1 MIELSAFLAF
11 GAGLLSFLSP
21 CVFPLI
27 PSYLFFV
34 GGMGLEKTGSS
45 AAAAGNPE
53 SRDGKGGKGLVLG
66 KTAFFVLGF
75 SAVFVITSIALSGLV
90 AASGA
95 KYIDIAAGIVV
106 IVLGLNVLFDF
117 LKFLNYE
124 KRLRINRRPGSG
136 PGGFAGAFLAGA
148 AFGAGWTPCVGPVLG
163 SILLLAGQSGRP
175 GLAAFY
181 LALYS
186 AGLGLPFLAAALF
199 FDRFLAGAQKIKKHL
214 PLIQKISGILLI
226 CTGLLILSGRF
237 QAINILI
244 QKWQYSFIVWAE
256 NRGPVAR
263 LIASWLSFLQ
273 GI

>member
-1 MIELSAFLAF
+1 MTEVSAFLAF

-34 GGMGLEKTGSS
+34 GGMGLEGLS
-45 AAAAGNPE
+45 AENDKNRA
-53 SRDGKGGKGLVLG
+53 GKGMILG

-75 SAVFVITSIALSGLV
+75 SAVFVITSIVLSSLIV
-90 AASGA
+90 ASGA
-95 KYIDIAAGIVV
+95 RFIDIAAGIII
-106 IVLGLNVLFDF
+106 IVFGLNVLFDF

-124 KRLRINRRPGSG
+124 KRFQLKRNPESG
-136 PGGFAGAFLAGA
+136 RGGFAGAFLTGA
-148 AFGAGWTPCVGPVLG
+148 AFGAGWTPCVGPILG

-175 GLAAFY
+175 GLAALY
-181 LALYS
+181 LVLYS

-199 FDRFLAGAQKIKKHL
+199 FDRFLAGARKIKKHL
-214 PLIQKISGILLI
+214 PLIQKISGIFLV

-244 QKWQYSFIVWAE
+244 QKWQYSFVVWAE

>member
-1 MIELSAFLAF
+1 MTELSAFLAF

-34 GGMGLEKTGSS
+34 GGMGLENT
-45 AAAAGNPE
+45 AAGRTPG
-53 SRDGKGGKGLVLG
+53 RAGKGPVFV

-75 SAVFVITSIALSGLV
+75 SVVFVITSIVLSGLI

-95 KYIDIAAGIVV
+95 QFIDIAAGIVV
-106 IVLGLNVLFDF
+106 IVLGFNILFDF
-117 LKFLNYE
+117 FKFLNYE
-124 KRLRINRRPGSG
+124 KRFHVNRKPGTG
-136 PGGFAGAFLAGA
+136 PGGFAGAFFVGA
-148 AFGAGWTPCVGPVLG
+148 AFGAGWTPCVGPILG

-214 PLIQKISGILLI
+214 PLIQKISGILLV
-226 CTGLLILSGRF
+226 CTGLFILSGRF
-237 QAINILI
+237 QAINILL

-256 NRGPVAR
+256 DRGPIAR

>member
-1 MIELSAFLAF
+1 MTELSAFLAF

-34 GGMGLEKTGSS
+34 GGMGLDGSS
-45 AAAAGNPE
+45 AEDNE
-53 SRDGKGGKGLVLG
+53 SRAGKGPVLG

-75 SAVFVITSIALSGLV
+75 SAVFVITSIVLSSLIV
-90 AASGA
+90 ASGA
-95 KYIDIAAGIVV
+95 TFIDIAAGIVV
-106 IVLGLNVLFDF
+106 IILGLNVLFDF

-124 KRLRINRRPGSG
+124 KRFHLNRMPGSR
-136 PGGFAGAFLAGA
+136 GGFAGAFLVGA
-148 AFGAGWTPCVGPVLG
+148 AFGAGWTPCVGPILG
-163 SILLLAGQSGRP
+163 SMLLLAGQSGRP
-175 GLAAFY
+175 GMAAFY
-181 LALYS
+181 LVLYS

-214 PLIQKISGILLI
+214 PLIQKTSGVLLV

-256 NRGPVAR
+256 NRGPAAR

>member
-1 MIELSAFLAF
+1 LAGGMTELSAFLAF

-34 GGMGLEKTGSS
+34 GGMGLENS
-45 AAAAGNPE
+45 AAAAGSP
-53 SRDGKGGKGLVLG
+53 GAGKGLILG

-75 SAVFVITSIALSGLV
+75 STVFVITSIVLSSLV
-90 AASGA
+90 VASGA
-95 KYIDIAAGIVV
+95 KFIDIIAGIVV
-106 IVLGLNVLFDF
+106 IILGLNVLFDF

-124 KRLRINRRPGSG
+124 KRLRINRKPGAG
-136 PGGFAGAFLAGA
+136 RGGFTGAFLMGA
-148 AFGAGWTPCVGPVLG
+148 AFGAGWTPCVGPILG
-163 SILLLAGQSGRP
+163 SILLLAGQSGQP
-175 GLAAFY
+175 GVAAFY
-181 LALYS
+181 LVLYS

-199 FDRFLAGAQKIKKHL
+199 FDRFLAGAQKIKKYL
-214 PLIQKISGILLI
+214 PLIQKISGILLV

-237 QAINILI
+237 QAINIVL

-273 GI
+273 GM

>member
-1 MIELSAFLAF
+1 MTELSAFLAF

-34 GGMGLEKTGSS
+34 GGIGLEK
-45 AAAAGNPE
+45 AGVAEEKPVN
-53 SRDGKGGKGLVLG
+53 RAGKGPVLG

-75 SAVFVITSIALSGLV
+75 STVFVVTGIVLSGLV
-90 AASGA
+90 VASGI
-95 KYIDIAAGIVV
+95 KFIDIAAGIIV
-106 IVLGLNVLFDF
+106 IILGLNVLFDF

-124 KRLRINRRPGSG
+124 KRLHINRKPAAGR
-136 PGGFAGAFLAGA
+136 GGFAGAFFIGA
-148 AFGAGWTPCVGPVLG
+148 AFGAGWTPCVGPILG

-181 LALYS
+181 LILYS
-186 AGLGLPFLAAALF
+186 AGLGLPFLAAAFF

-214 PLIQKISGILLI
+214 PLIQKISGILLV

>member
-1 MIELSAFLAF
+1 
-11 GAGLLSFLSP
+11 
-21 CVFPLI
+21 
-27 PSYLFFV
+27 
-34 GGMGLEKTGSS
+34 MGLESTGNAPV
-45 AAAAGNPE
+45 AAEN
-53 SRDGKGGKGLVLG
+53 DGKRTGKGLVLG

-75 SAVFVITSIALSGLV
+75 STVFVITSIVLAGLII
-90 AASGA
+90 ASGA
-95 KYIDIAAGIVV
+95 KFIDIAAGIVV
-106 IVLGLNVLFDF
+106 IILGINVLFDF

-124 KRLRINRRPGSG
+124 KRLHIHRKPG
-136 PGGFAGAFLAGA
+136 PGLAGGFIGAFLVGA
-148 AFGAGWTPCVGPVLG
+148 AFGAGWTPCVGPILG

-214 PLIQKISGILLI
+214 PLIQKVSGILLI

-237 QAINILI
+237 QAINMLI

>member
-1 MIELSAFLAF
+1 MTDLSALLAF
-11 GAGLLSFLSP
+11 GAGLLSFFSP

-34 GGMGLEKTGSS
+34 GGMGLEQ
-45 AAAAGNPE
+45 AAEEKPVN
-53 SRDGKGGKGLVLG
+53 RVGKGPVLG

-75 SAVFVITSIALSGLV
+75 SAVFVITSIVLSGLIV
-90 AASGA
+90 ASGA
-95 KYIDIAAGIVV
+95 KFVDIAAGIVV
-106 IVLGLNVLFDF
+106 IILGLNVLFDF

-124 KRLRINRRPGSG
+124 KRLRINRTPGAG
-136 PGGFAGAFLAGA
+136 QGGFTGAFFAGA
-148 AFGAGWTPCVGPVLG
+148 AFGAGWTPCVGSVLG
-163 SILLLAGQSGRP
+163 SMLLLAGQSGRP

-181 LALYS
+181 LVLYS

-199 FDRFLAGAQKIKKHL
+199 FDCFLAGAQKIKKHL
-214 PLIQKISGILLI
+214 PLIQKTSGVLLV